1 MYSDQMSSARL
12 LFSLAAA
19 LSTPAATLD
28 EYLTAQAMR
37 QLQERSARVAGL
49 RTPEEI
55 RRRQEEIRAKVLA
68 ALGGFPGVKTEL
80 KPRITGTLDR
90 GDYRVEKLVFE
101 SLPGFHVTAN
111 VYVPKNAQ
119 PPYPAVLG
127 VAGHSTNGK
136 ASSTYQHGWIGM
148 AKRGILV
155 LAYDPPGQG
164 ERSEYLDPST
174 GRSRTGIGVPEHI
187 MAGLQCLLTGGNIA
201 RYELW
206 DGVRAVDYLLTR
218 RDVDPKRIAVAG
230 NSGGGTQSAYLAV
243 VEPRLA
249 VAAPS
254 CYITSWEAL
263 WARPGPQDSEQVFA
277 SFLADGLN
285 FGDFLIAF
293 APKPLKVL
301 TAIRDFFPIDGARA
315 TFAEAR
321 QVYGKLGAE
330 DKISFF
336 EYDDPH
342 GWSRPRREATFQWF
356 DQWLNG
362 RATDGREPE
371 FDTELDVD
379 LEVTPTGQVANSFG
393 GETVQSLNAKVAS
406 SLYPQRAAST
416 VEDAETLRGI
426 VARRLSLN
434 PNRGQ
439 PAVLRESPKTSAL
452 FRETELVLGTEEQM
466 EFPARV
472 LAPLTADGRMP
483 AILYLDPTAYG
494 QAGDAAELARLGHIV
509 LIPRLRGWQLY
520 SPQTR
525 GYSPAYQTAMRA
537 ILVGRSLLGFQVHD
551 ALRSVD
557 YLKSRPD
564 VDGARI
570 AIFAKGNGGPVA
582 LHTALFDSGI
592 RKVAIEGAVP
602 SFMAIAQAK
611 QHEGVIDLI
620 VPGILKDYD
629 LRDIARLM
637 AARDFWFVE
646 PRTPTGARA
655 LLSEAEADYPR
666 ARIRYRP
673 ESWPF
678 ERVYGEWLRAR

>member
-1 MYSDQMSSARL
+1 MTSARL
-12 LFSLAAA
+12 LLSLVAA
-19 LSTPAATLD
+19 LHASAATLD

-37 QLQERSARVAGL
+37 HLQERGARVAAL
-49 RTPEEI
+49 RTPQEI
-55 RRRQEEIRAKVLA
+55 RQRQEEIRTKVLA
-68 ALGGFPGVKTEL
+68 ALGGFPAAKTNL
-80 KPRITGTLDR
+80 NPRITGTLER
-90 GDYRVEKLVFE
+90 GDYRVEKLLFE

-111 VYVPKNAQ
+111 VYVPKNAK

-127 VAGHSTNGK
+127 VAGHSSNGK
-136 ASSTYQHGWIGM
+136 ASSTYQRGWIGM
-148 AKRGILV
+148 AKRGMLV

-164 ERSEYLDPST
+164 ERSEYLDPSV
-174 GRSRTGIGVPEHI
+174 GRSRPGIGVPEHI

-218 RDVDPKRIAVAG
+218 ADVDPRRIAVAG
-230 NSGGGTQSAYLAV
+230 NSGGGTQAAYLAV

-249 VAAPS
+249 AAAPS
-254 CYITSWEAL
+254 CYITSWETL
-263 WARPGPQDSEQVFA
+263 WSRPGPQDSEQVFA
-277 SFLADGLN
+277 DFLADGLN

-301 TAIRDFFPIDGARA
+301 AAIRDFFPIDGARD

-330 DKISFF
+330 DRISFF

-356 DQWLNG
+356 EQWLNN
-362 RATDGREPE
+362 RATDGHEPE
-371 FDTELDVD
+371 FDTELDVE
-379 LEVTPTGQVANSFG
+379 LEVTPTGQVATSSG

-406 SLYPQRAAST
+406 SIYPKRSASAVT
-416 VEDAETLRGI
+416 DAETLRTL
-426 VARRLSLN
+426 VAKRLSLN
-434 PNRGQ
+434 TNRGQ

-452 FRETELVLGTEEQM
+452 FRETELVFGTEEQM

-472 LAPLTADGRMP
+472 LAPLTAEGSMP
-483 AILYLDPTAYG
+483 AILYLDPLAYG
-494 QAGDAAELARLGHIV
+494 QTGDAAVLARLGHIV
-509 LIPRLRGWQLY
+509 LIPRLRAWQFY
-520 SPQTR
+520 APQTR

-551 ALRSVD
+551 ALRSLD

-564 VDGARI
+564 VDGTRI
-570 AIFAKGNGGPVA
+570 ALFAKGNGGPVA
-582 LHTALFDSGI
+582 LHTALFEPGI
-592 RKVAIEGAVP
+592 RKVAIEGALP

-629 LRDIARLM
+629 LRDVARLM
-637 AARDFWFVE
+637 AAREFWFVE
-646 PRTPTGARA
+646 PRTPTGTRA
-655 LLSEAEADYPR
+655 PIPEAQADFPR
-666 ARIRYRP
+666 AKVRYRP

-678 ERVYGEWLRAR
+678 ERVYGKWLRVL